1 MHPMFTKLPPE
12 LQLLLACCRTA
23 LPQSPL
29 SSQQADAE
37 LQALVAQVDVD
48 WQEFQRL
55 VEQHGVQPLVYQS
68 SRQALR
74 GWIPADVGQT
84 LSRSYA
90 EGVQRAFHYTAEAVH
105 LSKLFAQHQLTMV
118 PLKGLVLSQRIF
130 GNVGM
135 RHSEDLD
142 IWIDPNQFQ
151 QVEQILE
158 RAGYKRSYPAF
169 QLSPKQQQVFLEIA
183 HHCHYEHPERQVWI
197 ELHWRPYAEDLLP
210 ATYSAEMLRRTQ
222 PVHVGG
228 HSFNCLA
235 DGDLLL
241 YLCLHV
247 AKHQW
252 SRLKWLCDI
261 AALLST
267 DLAIDWATWQQEII
281 ALGMAHLVAQSL
293 LLAQAFFAAP
303 LPTQLN
309 LLFQK
314 IKSTDQVVADYALFL
329 TTYDDKYMIGG
340 ELNLFKFKRA
350 VSSLTLHQDFI
361 RRCAEFRRLWLV
373 VDDWQVVRLPDSLF
387 GLYYV
392 LRPFLWLWRYH
403 V

>member
-1 MHPMFTKLPPE
+1 
-12 LQLLLACCRTA
+12 
-23 LPQSPL
+23 
-29 SSQQADAE
+29 
-37 LQALVAQVDVD
+37 
-48 WQEFQRL
+48 
-55 VEQHGVQPLVYQS
+55 
-68 SRQALR
+68 
-74 GWIPADVGQT
+74 
-84 LSRSYA
+84 
-90 EGVQRAFHYTAEAVH
+90 
-105 LSKLFAQHQLTMV
+105 
-118 PLKGLVLSQRIF
+118 
-130 GNVGM
+130 
-135 RHSEDLD
+135 
-142 IWIDPNQFQ
+142 
-151 QVEQILE
+151 
-158 RAGYKRSYPAF
+158 
-169 QLSPKQQQVFLEIA
+169 
-183 HHCHYEHPERQVWI
+183 
-197 ELHWRPYAEDLLP
+197 
-210 ATYSAEMLRRTQ
+210 
-222 PVHVGG
+222 
-228 HSFNCLA
+228 LA